1 MASIQL
7 NLSNCS
13 LLTNIFLISGL
24 DFGFWFFHLY
34 SMPFVNVLLVFQPKM
49 FLLSFFIIVV
59 NKLKYCERM
68 LNVIRDRS
76 FDRITFFWNLSV
88 ALLKFVSKEKIHS
101 FKYRPRLIVLSNYVL
116 LKFER
121 TKFEGKKSKFF
132 FFFVGTIGPKIESLV
147 QKSDH
152 WTVVRLG

>member
-1 MASIQL
+1 LASIQL

-49 FLLSFFIIVV
+49 FLLSFCIIVV

-88 ALLKFVSKEKIHS
+88 VLSKFVSKEKIRS
-101 FKYRPRLIVLSNYVL
+101 FEYRPRLNVLSKVVL
-116 LKFER
+116 SKYSKER
-121 TKFEGKKSKFF
+121 YSKKKMEK
-132 FFFVGTIGPKIESLV
+132 TISNLIF
-147 QKSDH
+147 
-152 WTVVRLG
+152 VRLG